1 MTMKTITM
9 AIVRFV
15 VKKIDKLIVMDNV
28 SGLTDKSNDFN
39 NFLTVS
45 QKLGYICMY
54 IFHIIYPIK
63 SIWQMMLSQ
72 TKMFNI
78 FLSSIELGNMLKYL
92 TNNCDRETIRYI
104 PARDLWINWLYFSL
118 SNESKYSCLT
128 IDSSKAGHAKYR
140 TNASSIFEQFCYF
153 GQNKKKRLFN
163 KFLAK

>member
-1 MTMKTITM
+1 
-9 AIVRFV
+9 
-15 VKKIDKLIVMDNV
+15 MDNV

-128 IDSSKAGHAKYR
+128 IDSSKVGHAKYR
-140 TNASSIFEQFCYF
+140 TNARVYLNNFVILVKI
-153 GQNKKKRLFN
+153 KKKTF
-163 KFLAK
+163 